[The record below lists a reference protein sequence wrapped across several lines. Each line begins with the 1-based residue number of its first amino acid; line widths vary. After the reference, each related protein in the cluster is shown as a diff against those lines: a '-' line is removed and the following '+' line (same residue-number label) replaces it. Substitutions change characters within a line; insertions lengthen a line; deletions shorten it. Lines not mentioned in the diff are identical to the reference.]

1 MGIVLNCI
9 IVRRGS
15 APTISEKIHIKSAI
29 CRRGLN
35 LDSYERQESKL
46 VMYATQITNTS
57 DLHLQFIVKKYFQF
71 GLFAPPMGQDGQAG
85 WCKAPPGRF
94 ALYAWASY
102 PTTVKLYCK
111 MKKKFRFVYCCLD
124 YVRLSQ
130 NCRLF
135 SPFLDYQ
142 YSPGNKPQRSSH
154 HHHHH

>member
-1 MGIVLNCI
+1 MLCVASLQILESEALFTLGRKII

-111 MKKKFRFVYCCLD
+111 MKKKVSFCL
-124 YVRLSQ
+124 L
-130 NCRLF
+130 LF
-135 SPFLDYQ
+135 GLC
-142 YSPGNKPQRSSH
+142 SSFTKL
-154 HHHHH
+154 